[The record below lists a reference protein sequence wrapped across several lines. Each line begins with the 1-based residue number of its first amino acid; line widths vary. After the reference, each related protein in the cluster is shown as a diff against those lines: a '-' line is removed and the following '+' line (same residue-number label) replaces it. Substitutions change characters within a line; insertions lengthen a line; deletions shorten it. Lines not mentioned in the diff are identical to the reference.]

1 MEPEDVV
8 DNVMEL
14 IDSQTYNMSK
24 DDYMDVLANIAEMTR
39 ERLELQEKGI

>member
-14 IDSQTYNMSK
+14 IDSQTHGMSK
-24 DDYMDVLANIAEMTR
+24 DDYMDVLANVMEMTR
-39 ERLELQEKGI
+39 ERLHLQEMGI